1 MVTERD
7 ILMYT
12 TYHGCTLHSAVERGG
27 GEGERGGREG
37 GRGIIIVF
45 LPCMCSVVP
54 TM

>member
-37 GRGIIIVF
+37 REGDNNSFFAMYV
-45 LPCMCSVVP
+45 
-54 TM
+54 